1 MKFAPKSPE
10 ELALAGLLPAGKYP
24 FEVIKAEDKVS
35 KASGNDMIALQLK
48 VYGEGERSGIVFEY
62 LMASNEQRL
71 NQFCV
76 ATGLQ
81 DKYESGEMEAHD
93 CTGRGGWVCIKIQ
106 PAKDGYEP
114 KNVVSYY
121 CGKPEASIAGATA
134 GRLAPNSG
142 ALSMDEEDSIP
153 F

>member
-1 MKFAPKSPE
+1 MKFAPRTPE

-35 KASGNDMIALQLK
+35 KTSGNEMLALQLK
-48 VYGEGERSGIVFEY
+48 VYGEGERVATVFEY

-76 ATGLQ
+76 MTGLQ
-81 DKYESGEMEAHD
+81 DKYESGELEAFD
-93 CTGRGGWVCIKIQ
+93 CEGRQGWVCIKIQ
-106 PAKDGYEP
+106 PAKDGYDP
-114 KNVVSYY
+114 KNIVSYY
-121 CGKPEASIAGATA
+121 CPKPETTLAGAPA
-134 GRLAPNSG
+134 GRLAATPKD
-142 ALSMDEEDSIP
+142 LDSDQEIP

>member
-1 MKFAPKSPE
+1 MKFAPRTPE

-24 FEVIKAEDKVS
+24 FEVIKGEDKTS
-35 KASGNDMIALQLK
+35 KSGNEMIALQLK
-48 VYGEGERSGIVFEY
+48 VYGEGERVVTVFEY

-76 ATGLQ
+76 MTGLQ
-81 DKYESGEMEAHD
+81 EKYESGELEAFD
-93 CTGRGGWVCIKIQ
+93 CEGRQGWVCIKIQ
-106 PAKDGYEP
+106 PAKDGYDP

-121 CGKPEASIAGATA
+121 CQKPEGTLAGAPA
-134 GRLAPNSG
+134 GRLATGPKD
-142 ALSMDEEDSIP
+142 MDDLDAIP